1 MNQPS
6 NISFQGFA
14 DICTPSKIAEAESK
28 TMSQIAPSLTCGEVD
43 EIIDMLVET
52 RHHMGNQSVALSEWL
67 TDNDRKIKA
76 HQFGNLLLLAQTAWE
91 DIRAEAADAE

>member
-1 MNQPS
+1 MNQLA
-6 NISFQGFA
+6 NISFHGFA
-14 DICTPSKIAEAESK
+14 DICTHSEIAAAESK
-28 TMSQIAPSLTCGEVD
+28 ILSQIVPSLTCGEVD

-52 RHHMGNQSVALSEWL
+52 RHRMGNQSIALSEWL

-91 DIRAEAADAE
+91 DIREEAANA